1 MRNEFK
7 VGDIVTIVGNPS
19 VVDAHLISM
28 HLGKTGKI
36 TRVDTAA
43 TDDTVY
49 FVDSIGLYFYEN
61 ELIFSN
67 ELREPV
73 TEDDV
78 LELLK

>member
-19 VVDAHLISM
+19 IPDAKIITM

-36 TRVDTAA
+36 TRVDTSA

-49 FVDSIGLYFYEN
+49 FVDNIELYFYEN
-61 ELIFSN
+61 ELIFCD